1 MKVVVIDDNDINL
14 TLLRALCRQLPDLDT
29 ISFLN
34 PLEALQ
40 WCREDEPD
48 LVIVDYQMPELDGIS
63 FITALRASPGRG
75 EVPILMIT
83 ANYEATIR
91 YEALTAGANDFLTK
105 PLDRMEFLA
114 RTRNMLAVRRGQ
126 KALTDRAAWLSRE
139 VERATQAILERE
151 RDTLFRLSK
160 AAEYR
165 DRETGAHVLRIAH
178 YSRLI
183 ARHLGES
190 AALQELIFQAA
201 LLHDIG
207 KVGTPDH
214 ILLKAGMLAPEELAI
229 MREHALIGYEILR
242 DSPSPILELAAT
254 IARSHHER
262 FDGSGYPDGLS
273 GTAIPLAG
281 RIVAVADVFDAL
293 TSARPYKAA
302 WSLEASLQYLQ
313 EQAGRHFDPACV
325 QAFLSDPD
333 AVLAVRR
340 EFNEGALGNGAL
352 PAFQPLNEP
361 ANPLPLVIR
370 T

>member
-1 MKVVVIDDNDINL
+1 MKVVVIDDNEINL
-14 TLLRALCRQLPDLDT
+14 TLLRALCRQLPDLET
-29 ISFLN
+29 VSFLN
-34 PLEALQ
+34 PLDALQ
-40 WCREDEPD
+40 WCRAEEPD

-63 FITALRASPGRG
+63 FITALRASPGRT
-75 EVPILMIT
+75 EIPILMIT
-83 ANYEATIR
+83 ANYEASIR

-126 KALTDRAAWLSRE
+126 KALADRAEWLARE
-139 VERATQAILERE
+139 VERATQAILARE

-178 YSRLI
+178 YSRLV

-190 AALQELIFQAA
+190 PELQELLFQAA

-214 ILLKAGMLAPEELAI
+214 ILLKAGTLSPEELSI

-242 DSPSPILELAAT
+242 DSPSPILELAAS

-262 FDGSGYPDGLS
+262 YDGSGYPDGLA
-273 GTAIPLAG
+273 GADIPLPG

-293 TSARPYKAA
+293 TSERPYKEA
-302 WSLEASLQYLQ
+302 WTVEASLQYLQ
-313 EQAGRHFDPACV
+313 DQAGRHFDPACV
-325 QAFLSDPD
+325 EAFLSNPE

-340 EFNEGALGNGAL
+340 EFNEGALGNGVL
-352 PAFQPLNEP
+352 PAFQLLDAP
-361 ANPLPLVIR
+361 ANPLPLVMR
-370 T
+370 